1 MHPLAKG
8 DGAKR
13 CSPGPNLG
21 SPDPHELQ
29 GIRIDD
35 IEAAASIH
43 EHLREASVA
52 DDGINNER
60 ILSKIWIMICM
71 VIPVEG
77 DGAVKPI

>member
-1 MHPLAKG
+1 VQPRPEPGIA
-8 DGAKR
+8 R
-13 CSPGPNLG
+13 SP
-21 SPDPHELQ
+21 ELQ

-35 IEAAASIH
+35 IEAVASIH